1 MFHVKHLVVH
11 HSTASLS
18 LRSFLPSSC
27 EKSFQNAGTLI
38 CQDSGNH
45 LKRMVQ
51 PLVAVDGVQC
61 SQRTGF
67 RIRRPIHTSV
77 DACLVHQ
84 PRAHDARLQ
93 CYVHRTACQAPNAKL
108 CRRLLHGHELRMPCR
123 VLLGFAH
130 VACPRNHARLRQRPP
145 CPLIDRLVH
154 YNSTDRHFAQIGSPL
169 RFL

>member
-1 MFHVKHLVVH
+1 MFHVKHLVVR

-27 EKSFQNAGTLI
+27 EKPFQNAGALI

-61 SQRTGF
+61 SQRTSL
-67 RIRRPIHTSV
+67 RVRRTVHTPV
-77 DACLVHQ
+77 DTRLMHQ
-84 PRAHDARLQ
+84 PRTHDAGFQ

-123 VLLGFAH
+123 VLLGFTH
-130 VACPRNHARLRQRPP
+130 VARPGNHARLRQRTP

-154 YNSTDRHFAQIGSPL
+154 HNSTDRYFAQIGSPL